1 LRVTAEDNAINLSLL
16 TAALESNEK
25 THRRIVD
32 KVEKELSNSLIGKII
47 SVWGLTFK
55 ANTDDMRES
64 PAIAVIERLIGR
76 GASVVAF
83 DPVIKNIENNKIK
96 IAKTLEE
103 CCESADAILILTE
116 WNEFAKVKPES
127 VKHLVKNKIIV
138 DARNFLDKDLWI
150 NSGFKF
156 IGNGWQ

>member
-1 LRVTAEDNAINLSLL
+1 
-16 TAALESNEK
+16 
-25 THRRIVD
+25 
-32 KVEKELSNSLIGKII
+32 
-47 SVWGLTFK
+47 
-55 ANTDDMRES
+55 
-64 PAIAVIERLIGR
+64 VIERLIGR

-83 DPVIKNIENNKIK
+83 DPVVKNIENNKIK
-96 IAKTLEE
+96 ITKTLEE
-103 CCESADAILILTE
+103 SCESADAILILTE

-127 VKHLVKNKIIV
+127 IKHLVKNKIIV